1 MPSYEEVKTR
11 FQEDNRMEVFEQA
24 VEDAC
29 QKIMRQTDYTRDVAH
44 EKLQE
49 HDLDIIQIVREW
61 MGAPVKKE
69 KDRTTNQMVFDE
81 FRSFLDQAA
90 NKYYRKKELEERRKQ
105 IMQQAAA
112 TELARRKAAIK
123 QEGTL
128 ETVEEVS
135 DEQESPKN
143 ANVIIPDEQES
154 E

>member
-1 MPSYEEVKTR
+1 MPNYEDVKTR
-11 FQEDNRMEVFEQA
+11 FQNDNRMEVFEQA

-69 KDRTTNQMVFDE
+69 KVRSTNQMVFDE

-90 NKYYRKKELEERRKQ
+90 NKYYKKKELEERRKQ

-112 TELARRKAAIK
+112 AELARRKAAIK
-123 QEGTL
+123 HEGTL

-135 DEQESPKN
+135 DEQISPKN
-143 ANVIIPDEQES
+143 SDIITS
-154 E
+154 ENTE